1 VCALAA
7 ALWLLMHHL
16 RAYKLGD
23 VWREIQTFP
32 GPALLLSG
40 LLVVLN
46 IPVIIYLDVLAVR
59 WLHRLLAYRRIALVS
74 FLSAAFGRTV
84 GFPIFTGGG
93 LRYRF
98 YRPWGFSLKEVGQL
112 TTFYFASLWLGFLAW
127 AGATLTLQPLR
138 IQADWAEKLPSLR
151 FVGVLL
157 LAGLAGYLFLSLRR
171 KPLRLF
177 GFEVPQVPLGLALGQ
192 IGLSMLKWLLD
203 AATLYVLLQA
213 KSTMPVLP
221 FTSAYFAAQVVS
233 ILSHA
238 PGGLGVFDTAF
249 LLLLKSRIP
258 PPTLLGALAVYRA
271 LYNILPL
278 IPAVPLYFAAEARIA
293 RRAKSNAT

>member
-1 VCALAA
+1 MKRRSYGPILGVCALAA

-177 GFEVPQVPLGLALGQ
+177 GFEVPQVPLGLALGRLVYLCSNGCWMRPRCMCYCKPNPRCPFYPSPVR
-192 IGLSMLKWLLD
+192 ISPP
-203 AATLYVLLQA
+203 
-213 KSTMPVLP
+213 KSFPFSAMPPAVWGCSILP
-221 FTSAYFAAQVVS
+221 FFSCLNLAFPRRPSWEPWRFTGPYTTSS
-233 ILSHA
+233 
-238 PGGLGVFDTAF
+238 P
-249 LLLLKSRIP
+249 
-258 PPTLLGALAVYRA
+258 
-271 LYNILPL
+271 
-278 IPAVPLYFAAEARIA
+278 
-293 RRAKSNAT
+293 